1 LKRRRND
8 ETFFM
13 SESIAL
19 FANIIYE
26 REVVEENPPVFAFSQ
41 LRSIAEIND
50 ERLRL
55 FFDEIEESACIRKK
69 NKEARKELDRS
80 LAYQCY
86 LMCWNRNK
94 SIQLWNLWMNNRRA
108 KSLRR

>member
-1 LKRRRND
+1 
-8 ETFFM
+8 M

-55 FFDEIEESACIRKK
+55 FFDEIEESACIREK
-69 NKEARKELDRS
+69 NKEERKELDRS

-86 LMCWNRNK
+86 LMCWNHNN
-94 SIQLWNLWMNNRRA
+94 SIRLWNLGMNNWRT
-108 KSLRR
+108 KSLRGWTELLY